1 MFHYLC
7 LVTKDTCS
15 IAWDRTKNEL
25 SYLDVYHFSAGSDHL
40 SVRQQSR
47 FVSPLSLHFDLS
59 VC

>member
-1 MFHYLC
+1 M
-7 LVTKDTCS
+7 TKDTCS